1 MRLLAVGLVSLP
13 LAACAALTPLVPP
26 EVSLVDLEIS
36 KVELFETAAVV
47 ALRISNENPEP
58 LTVEGGVFKIYLNG
72 TRVGRAMGS
81 ETIEVPRLGSAVH
94 RFDLS
99 VSNVALATRLIELVE
114 SPVLDY
120 RVKSKLYVVRPYGTR
135 RMGSVHEGRL
145 DLDARRR
152 APAERLAPPPAEPPA
167 TG

>member
-58 LTVEGGVFKIYLNG
+58 LRVEGGVFKIYLNG
-72 TRVGRAMGS
+72 MRLGRAMGG
-81 ETIEVPRLGSAVH
+81 ETIEVPRLGSTVQ

-99 VSNVALATRLIELVE
+99 LSNIALATRLVELLE

-145 DLDARRR
+145 DLGARRR
-152 APAERLAPPPAEPPA
+152 APTDEPAPPAEPPLS
-167 TG
+167 G